1 MCSQQWILGKVF
13 KLFNSSWWRITR
25 STSIL
30 VASSDPY
37 IKTWFKALGQFIC
50 LGKKLLRDKEKC
62 ITEGTRW
69 SLQLQALTFCSIWAL
84 EYNVSPHSSP
94 WQTSWSTWWRGHHSL
109 CMDVKRPS
117 FVSIYLCT
125 RDMYLTSQMPSHPCF
140 YYGSFKLHVL
150 TVKKIS
156 MSSSEPSRLN
166 MFHIEM

>member
-13 KLFNSSWWRITR
+13 KLFNSNWWRITH

-30 VASSDPY
+30 VANSDPY
-37 IKTWFKALGQFIC
+37 IKTWFRALGQFIS
-50 LGKKLLRDKEKC
+50 LGKNYSDKETCTTK
-62 ITEGTRW
+62 GTHW

-84 EYNVSPHSSP
+84 EDNVSPHSLL

-117 FVSIYLCT
+117 FVSISLCT
-125 RDMYLTSQMPSHPCF
+125 RAMYLTPQIPSSPCF
-140 YYGSFKLHVL
+140 YYGSFKLYIL

-156 MSSSEPSRLN
+156 MSNLEPSRLN
-166 MFHIEM
+166 MFHIEK